1 MNNERNITE
10 QDFREAEAYNLEQ
23 ARIAYRE
30 RATKASK
37 AAFDRQEQSR
47 LATNPNS
54 LSSETGDVS
63 YDLPANFFMDLD
75 ISSDSSAPIDE
86 FESQSSNYSEEDS
99 TGEDAPLGEKLRVA
113 SETMQ
118 HLVNENWLASA
129 REYAELKDTE
139 TALKLMKRQQIDLM
153 SRTKDDNLKNGLRR
167 AIFQLDKSLENNT
180 TRQAALV
187 EIPDSSDSEDDSHHG
202 SPESWAWVHS
212 KEYLD
217 HVQESHDRRLITT
230 PYVREKL
237 DQIISSIQNG
247 EHIYVHGHTGG
258 GKTELA
264 NMAAIEYKVS
274 DEAYLAAMED
284 VKNSPDIQSAAK
296 SERVKMLVKSYNFHH
311 DRLMKALENNDPMA
325 RETLTPLHIAGS
337 GNMTEQ
343 DLYVDKEIQLD
354 TKDGTTGVVTK
365 SIKKELY
372 QAIESGRPII
382 IDEAN
387 AIPANV
393 LLSMNDILTKKPGQT
408 VFIPGAKEPVEV
420 KRGFTVIFTGNES
433 TAFTDY
439 SGTAPLN
446 PAVANRFK
454 SISYGYLPM
463 SESDQYYNKQED
475 PAKNELFQVMVT
487 HLADKR
493 GNLTLRDMDNSLQK
507 IFTFSQFVHFSQ
519 RFFAGDTDEGDYTMS
534 AGDERELRAE
544 GDSVL
549 SIRNALAILD
559 SWANNKSDRSPATL
573 DEAIWKGF
581 IDGLTN
587 DNDKNTLVK
596 IAHER
601 FGFFS
606 SNEGWNIGKDKNG
619 NPKDYSPG
627 QPGITL
633 EEAHPGPFKS
643 EVKELEYMPRF
654 DVLSVLY
661 GPRPNREFYPDEID
675 LEDVKSEQEFL
686 EDRYNQLV
694 DEKFDLELEVLP
706 ILNYANTKFPD
717 PSLSKSIA
725 IANAFIKKFDA
736 IDSYSKSTSAKARNL
751 YRQINSGI
759 PDNLLLSNFNAI
771 SQAFPGLFEWRALYT
786 EDAGFRDSR
795 GGIQPA
801 TTAND
806 GWGDGFLIGGNGV
819 IQHRFDSDITGEI
832 KVEYLNS
839 PFSIT
844 KIASNYLNNDFLVTD
859 GANLLEIKAGMNYEE
874 SKNGELRKI
883 VLPEYALALGKGD
896 KLTAI
901 SYTDQGRAVVGTYKG
916 KIIFLKED
924 QDGNLSYDTLL
935 HTAGYENNIRAIQC
949 RYNEIFAGD
958 YRSGIHI
965 IDMNSKEETQTIKL
979 DEKIYGP
986 INAIMPLRNGDLI
999 VAARNMIAVVP
1010 RSEVGSYSSDPIP
1023 VEGVAV
1029 PEGNYWVEFRSLME
1043 PYDISRKNHFIAAS
1057 DDGIVCEFQK
1067 NDDGV
1072 YRVVHQEKYV
1082 NSFDNKV
1089 GITRNGDVHSFAAD
1103 GSETTIRKANSIDD
1117 IKQAIPQMLA
1127 IINAEGA
1134 NNE

>member
-1 MNNERNITE
+1 MNNERIVTHS
-10 QDFREAEAYNLEQ
+10 DFREAEERNLEQ
-23 ARIAYRE
+23 ARNSYRE
-30 RATKASK
+30 RATRLAA
-37 AAFDRQEQSR
+37 AAFNTYGKDFVSD
-47 LATNPNS
+47 AKP
-54 LSSETGDVS
+54 SSQDNDAA
-63 YDLPANFFMDLD
+63 YDLPADFFMDLD
-75 ISSDSSAPIDE
+75 FSADT
-86 FESQSSNYSEEDS
+86 FGLQNESESMSAEYLEDS
-99 TGEDAPLGEKLRVA
+99 NEDEAPLGEKLQVA

-118 HLVNENWLASA
+118 HLVNQNWLASA
-129 REYAELKDTE
+129 REYTKLQDNE
-139 TALKLMKRQQIDLM
+139 TAIKLMKRQQIDLM
-153 SRTKDDNLKNGLRR
+153 NRTKDDNLKNGLRR
-167 AIFQLDKSLENNT
+167 AIFQLDKSLEVNAA
-180 TRQAALV
+180 RQISMTEL
-187 EIPDSSDSEDDSHHG
+187 PDSQDDENNRHHG

-212 KEYLD
+212 KEYLS
-217 HVQESHDRRLITT
+217 HVQESHDKRLITT

-284 VKNSPDIQSAAK
+284 IKKTPDIKSATK
-296 SERVKMLVKSYNFHH
+296 SERTKMLVKSYNFHRN
-311 DRLMKALENNDPMA
+311 RLMKALEDNDPMA

-454 SISYGYLPM
+454 SVSYGYLPM
-463 SESDQYYNKQED
+463 SESDQYCNKQED

-534 AGDERELRAE
+534 TGDERELRAE

-559 SWANNKSDRSPATL
+559 NWADNKSDRSPATL

-661 GPRPNREFYPDEID
+661 GPRPKREFYPDEIN
-675 LEDVKSEQEFL
+675 LEDMKTEQELL

-694 DEKFDLELEVLP
+694 DEKFKLEHEVLP
-706 ILNYANTKFPD
+706 ILNYVNTKFPD
-717 PSLSKSIA
+717 PSLSESIA
-725 IANAFIKKFDA
+725 EAEAFIKKVIAMDAKNKPSSMELEQLYAGNIEICHSMLQDNIESIRKVFPELVDLEDDWYFDYRTDSEFRDKYNVHKIPGVVIPVCDDIFA
-736 IDSYSKSTSAKARNL
+736 AGGDSFITIYQDNESISRIDIESST
-751 YRQINSGI
+751 
-759 PDNLLLSNFNAI
+759 
-771 SQAFPGLFEWRALYT
+771 GLFQTKSMAASSEGNHILAVDYFDMAELSL
-786 EDAGFRDSR
+786 DDSANNY
-795 GGIQPA
+795 ILTSQ
-801 TTAND
+801 TT
-806 GWGDGFLIGGNGV
+806 L
-819 IQHRFDSDITGEI
+819 
-832 KVEYLNS
+832 
-839 PFSIT
+839 
-844 KIASNYLNNDFLVTD
+844 
-859 GANLLEIKAGMNYEE
+859 YEE
-874 SKNGELRKI
+874 FSNRQLEDLLKSICYIDDN
-883 VLPEYALALGKGD
+883 
-896 KLTAI
+896 T
-901 SYTDQGRAVVGTYKG
+901 AVVGTTKG
-916 KIIFLKED
+916 KLAFLDRGANGILGFSEILPIGDEDCAIDKLYCGERSIIAKDRNGNIYIIDKIQRKLTQVLSANADYDSGVLPLKSSND
-924 QDGNLSYDTLL
+924 LVVSSNKQLVVFPYLDDGKYSEQPFPVSGISKMVVKKLMETSDSSQEETRF
-935 HTAGYENNIRAIQC
+935 TAVSNNGDIYEFRRKASE
-949 RYNEIFAGD
+949 NEIHLV
-958 YRSGIHI
+958 S
-965 IDMNSKEETQTIKL
+965 EIKSES
-979 DEKIYGP
+979 DGGGK
-986 INAIMPLRNGDLI
+986 AVIMKD
-999 VAARNMIAVVP
+999 
-1010 RSEVGSYSSDPIP
+1010 
-1023 VEGVAV
+1023 
-1029 PEGNYWVEFRSLME
+1029 
-1043 PYDISRKNHFIAAS
+1043 
-1057 DDGIVCEFQK
+1057 
-1067 NDDGV
+1067 
-1072 YRVVHQEKYV
+1072 
-1082 NSFDNKV
+1082 
-1089 GITRNGDVHSFAAD
+1089 GDVTVFEKD
-1103 GSETTIRKANSIDD
+1103 GSMTVSTKMLTLSLSDE
-1117 IKQAIPQMLA
+1117 AIPQMLA
-1127 IINAEGA
+1127 IINTEGE